1 MAEELETSLIE
12 QMVQIALDARKNS
25 YAPYSNYKVGAA
37 LLCDDGINIY
47 PGCNIEN
54 ASYPCGL
61 CAERVALARA
71 VGDGHRKFKAIAVV
85 GSSEEICTP
94 CGMCRQALFEFAP
107 DLTVICCG
115 SKGTYEIHS
124 LKELLACGFGPSSM
138 K

>member
-1 MAEELETSLIE
+1 MAEELEQSLINQLVE
-12 QMVQIALDARKNS
+12 IALDARKNS
-25 YAPYSNYKVGAA
+25 YAPYSNYRVGSA

-61 CAERVALARA
+61 CAERVALAKA
-71 VGDGHRKFKAIAVV
+71 VSDGHKKFRAIAIV

-94 CGMCRQALFEFAP
+94 CGLCRQALFEFAP

-115 SKGTYEIHS
+115 SKGNYEIHR
-124 LKELLACGFGPSSM
+124 LNELLAAGFGSSSL
-138 K
+138 

>member
-1 MAEELETSLIE
+1 MAEELKQSLINQLVE
-12 QMVQIALDARKNS
+12 IALDARKNS
-25 YAPYSNYKVGAA
+25 YAPYSNYRVGSA

-61 CAERVALARA
+61 CAERVALAKA
-71 VGDGHRKFKAIAVV
+71 VSDGHRKFRAIAIV

-94 CGMCRQALFEFAP
+94 CGLCRQALFEFAP

-115 SKGTYEIHS
+115 SKGNYEIHS
-124 LKELLACGFGPSSM
+124 LNELLAAGFGSSSL
-138 K
+138 

>member
-115 SKGTYEIHS
+115 SKGNYEIHS

>member
-1 MAEELETSLIE
+1 MAEELEQSLINQLVE
-12 QMVQIALDARKNS
+12 IALDARKNS
-25 YAPYSNYKVGAA
+25 YAPYSNYRVGSA

-61 CAERVALARA
+61 CAERVALAKA
-71 VGDGHRKFKAIAVV
+71 VSDGHRKFRAIAIV

-94 CGMCRQALFEFAP
+94 CGLCRQALFEFAP

-115 SKGTYEIHS
+115 SKGNYEIYS
-124 LKELLACGFGPSSM
+124 LNELLAAGFGSSSL
-138 K
+138 

>member
-1 MAEELETSLIE
+1 MAEELEQSLINQLVE
-12 QMVQIALDARKNS
+12 IALDARKNS
-25 YAPYSNYKVGAA
+25 YAPYSNYRVGSA

-61 CAERVALARA
+61 CAERVALAKA
-71 VGDGHRKFKAIAVV
+71 VSDGHRKFRAIAIV

-94 CGMCRQALFEFAP
+94 CGLCRQALFEFAP

-115 SKGTYEIHS
+115 SKGNYEIHS
-124 LKELLACGFGPSSM
+124 LNELLAAGFGSSSL
-138 K
+138 